1 MEDYISNDNKGMLWG
16 ILQENNIFSNI
27 NNDKFNN
34 IQTIFEN
41 TIQHIH
47 KTNINI
53 PLSLM
58 EINKITI
65 ENLITEINKEKNKQS
80 VPSNIQVIYK
90 SEDLQKQRESNFN
103 LKLKEQ
109 QDSLNTLM
117 NPKIPQEPNFNDV
130 NTHEDRPIGSEMDKL
145 IAERMA
151 NRERELE
158 VPKMSKEAENWVNN
172 SQNIK
177 LESVEKKVSF
187 NDNHITI
194 DNNVN
199 IDETPKKNLSNLLNK
214 LKKNNIPINIQDNK
228 VDTIQDNKVDTIQD
242 NKVDTIQDNK
252 VDTIPNN
259 KENNIQD
266 NILKIEE
273 KINRLRENQEKLI
286 GICTLILNEIKK

>member
-1 MEDYISNDNKGMLWG
+1 MEDYISNNNKGMLWG
-16 ILQENNIFSNI
+16 ILQENNIFANI

-34 IQTIFEN
+34 IQSIFEN

-65 ENLITEINKEKNKQS
+65 ETLIPEINKEKNKQS
-80 VPSNIQVIYK
+80 VPSNIQMIYK

-130 NTHEDRPIGSEMDKL
+130 NINEDRPIGGEMDKL

-151 NRERELE
+151 SRERELE
-158 VPKMSKEAENWVNN
+158 VPKMSKEAESWVNN

-177 LESVEKKVSF
+177 LETVEKKVSF
-187 NDNHITI
+187 NDNHII
-194 DNNVN
+194 NNIN
-199 IDETPKKNLSNLLNK
+199 NNESNENKDESPKQALSNLLNK
-214 LKKNNIPINIQDNK
+214 LKKKEMKDNKEDSIQDNK
-228 VDTIQDNKVDTIQD
+228 EDSIQD
-242 NKVDTIQDNK
+242 
-252 VDTIPNN
+252 N
-259 KENNIQD
+259 KENNIQ
-266 NILKIEE
+266 NSILKIEE
-273 KINRLRENQEKLI
+273 SINNLRENQEKLMD
-286 GICTLILNEIKK
+286 ICSIILNEIKK

>member
-1 MEDYISNDNKGMLWG
+1 MEDYISNNNKGMLWG
-16 ILQENNIFSNI
+16 ILQENNIFANI

-34 IQTIFEN
+34 IQSIFEN
-41 TIQHIH
+41 TIQTIY
-47 KTNINI
+47 KTNRNV

-58 EINKITI
+58 EINKMTI

-109 QDSLNTLM
+109 QDNLNTLM

-130 NTHEDRPIGSEMDKL
+130 NTHEDKPIGGEMDKL

-177 LESVEKKVSF
+177 IESVEKKVSF
-187 NDNHITI
+187 NDNLINT
-194 DNNVN
+194 
-199 IDETPKKNLSNLLNK
+199 DEPAKKNLSNLLNK
-214 LKKNNIPINIQDNK
+214 LKKNNIL
-228 VDTIQDNKVDTIQD
+228 
-242 NKVDTIQDNK
+242 DNK
-252 VDTIPNN
+252 VDTIPDNKVDTIPDNKVDSIPDN
-259 KENNIQD
+259 KENKIQES
-266 NILKIEE
+266 IFKIEE

-286 GICTLILNEIKK
+286 DICTLILNEIKK